1 MKKNLLIS
9 SAVLSIILII
19 FLAWMFLF
27 RDKGA
32 PAGEAV
38 RDLLPFGS
46 GEGFNAPG
54 FFSEEDG
61 EVAPGMNDQGI
72 PVADLFR
79 ITDTP
84 VAGIGVF
91 TRGGQSVVRYVER
104 ATGHINEVILPS
116 EALTALSRRKITNTT
131 IPKVYEAHF
140 SADGSSV
147 LLRFLR
153 ADTDVVENRSLTLTP
168 PPSTSTLASTSSP
181 QATDE
186 LYSISAAN
194 LRGDITD
201 VAVGSGNTLFYALK
215 DSGAIA
221 TSQFNGSS
229 LRTIFT
235 STFTN
240 WSLRTINNS
249 LVIQTKA
256 SAGAPGYAYTLNTVN
271 GALAKILGPLNGLV
285 VTPNNSGNRILYSHS
300 GNENTI
306 LLAQNERGEIISEL
320 TPATI
325 ASKCVWST
333 NNTNLVICGVPTNLI
348 GQLPD
353 SWYAG
358 STHFT
363 DNIWL
368 FNTNTQIANVLVE
381 PKSSINMDIDII
393 KPTLSSNE
401 DYLLFINKTDLSLWA
416 FKLPEF

>member
-1 MKKNLLIS
+1 MKKILLIS
-9 SAVLSIILII
+9 GSVLSIILII

-27 RDKGA
+27 RDKTV

-54 FFSEEDG
+54 LFTEEDG
-61 EVAPGMNDQGI
+61 EVAPGFNDQGV

-79 ITDTP
+79 ITDTAT
-84 VAGIGVF
+84 AGIVAF

-131 IPKVYEAHF
+131 IPKIYEAHF
-140 SADGSSV
+140 SSDGGSV

-168 PPSTSTLASTSSP
+168 PTQPSPEATAGEASSP

-186 LYSISAAN
+186 LYSIAAAN

-201 VAVGSGNTLFYALK
+201 VAVGSGNTLFYTLK

-235 STFTN
+235 SAFTN
-240 WSLRTINNS
+240 WSLRTINNG

-256 SAGAPGYAYTLNTVN
+256 SASAPGYAYTLNTVN
-271 GALAKILGPLNGLV
+271 GALARILGP
-285 VTPNNSGNRILYSHS
+285 
-300 GNENTI
+300 
-306 LLAQNERGEIISEL
+306 
-320 TPATI
+320 
-325 ASKCVWST
+325 
-333 NNTNLVICGVPTNLI
+333 
-348 GQLPD
+348 
-353 SWYAG
+353 
-358 STHFT
+358 
-363 DNIWL
+363 
-368 FNTNTQIANVLVE
+368 
-381 PKSSINMDIDII
+381 
-393 KPTLSSNE
+393 
-401 DYLLFINKTDLSLWA
+401 
-416 FKLPEF
+416 